1 MQYQGGGGAGGRGRG
16 GSQLNRY
23 EGGPGNIF
31 DSWTWNS
38 SQQYQSRNQ
47 CSYNILKLSFFGG
60 NKYNEE

>member
-1 MQYQGGGGAGGRGRG
+1 MQYQGGGGGGGRG

-31 DSWTWNS
+31 DSWTRNS

-47 CSYNILKLSFFGG
+47 CSDYILK
-60 NKYNEE
+60 